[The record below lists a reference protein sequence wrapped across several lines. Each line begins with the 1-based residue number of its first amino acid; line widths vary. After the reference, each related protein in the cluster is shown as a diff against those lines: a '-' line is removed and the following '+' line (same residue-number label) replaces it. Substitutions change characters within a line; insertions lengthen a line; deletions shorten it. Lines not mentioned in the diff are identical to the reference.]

1 MTISSVFS
9 ISAEKYPSRRLVG
22 RGLRHPQ
29 RGEEPVDTVPAKHL
43 LHRSR
48 STEWFGTDH
57 TMNIYR
63 GCCHGCLYCDSRS
76 DCYQIGEFDRV
87 RVKADALRIL
97 RDDLARKVRPAFIG
111 MGAMSDPYNPFEE
124 KLELTR
130 HSLELIDAYDC
141 GVTVATKSDLIVRDI
156 DILTAIQSHSPVICK
171 ITITTTDDTL
181 AAKVEPHAPAPSRRL
196 AALEK
201 LSEAGLFAGVLLMP
215 VLPFLEDSDENVLSV
230 VEGAAKAGA
239 RFIYPALGVTMRQ
252 GQQEYFLDGLERA
265 FPGRGLKERYLRQ
278 YGDRYQCASPRA
290 RALWK
295 VFSQTC
301 RERGILY
308 DMKSI
313 VRAAT
318 LGYGDRQL
326 TFFD

>member
-1 MTISSVFS
+1 MEYI
-9 ISAEKYPSRRLVG
+9 
-22 RGLRHPQ
+22 
-29 RGEEPVDTVPAKHL
+29 PVRHL

-87 RVKADALRIL
+87 RAKADALPIL

-124 KLELTR
+124 ELQLTR
-130 HSLELIDAYDC
+130 HALELIDAYNC
-141 GVTVATKSDLIVRDI
+141 GVAIATKSDLIVRDM
-156 DILTAIQSHSPVICK
+156 DILTSIQSHSPVICK
-171 ITITTTDDTL
+171 LTVTTADDAL
-181 AAKVEPHAPAPSRRL
+181 AEKIEPRAPIPSRRL
-196 AALEK
+196 SALEK
-201 LSEAGLFAGVLLMP
+201 LAGAGLFAGVLLMP
-215 VLPFLEDSDENVLSV
+215 VLPFLEDDDEGVLAV
-230 VEGAAKAGA
+230 VEGAAQAGA
-239 RFIYPALGVTMRQ
+239 RFIYPAFGVTMRQ
-252 GQQEYFLDGLERA
+252 GQREHLLEGLERA
-265 FPGRGLKERYLRQ
+265 FPGQGLKGRYLRQ

-290 RALWK
+290 KALWG
-295 VFSQTC
+295 VFTAAC

-313 VRAAT
+313 IRAAT